1 MYEDLFICQIKEDG
15 QLITAFGEK
24 STSIVRWR
32 EMNPNSFE
40 PVQKISEHKSEI
52 TSIIQLLDR
61 RIATSSRDHTIRLYK
76 FNDNK
81 RPELVISEVISDF
94 AHGIFN
100 LIQLRDGRIG
110 GSTSDL
116 KIVLWR
122 NRNDMY

>member
-1 MYEDLFICQIKEDG
+1 
-15 QLITAFGEK
+15 
-24 STSIVRWR
+24 
-32 EMNPNSFE
+32 MNPNSFE

-81 RPELVISEVISDF
+81 RPELVLSEVISDF
-94 AHGIFN
+94 DHGIFN